1 VTLYVKTI
9 IVGTALIWLLAG
21 LALSSSAQAVQGPF
35 YSEEGVRL
43 TSGESAQFKTGV
55 RINKFVLSTSKLTLT
70 CGGAESYRGS
80 QFKGSSGHHPG
91 YLTER
96 LIIIECTI
104 AGNGT
109 GCEVDKDYVA
119 TEPLIGTLVYP
130 KSTPAKSD
138 DILEYVRPES
148 GSILMEV
155 KFVGS
160 SCIQSSVIVEG
171 SVTGEVTGATYTER
185 IKVGE
190 EPAEDWL
197 GGVIFAPTNITSS
210 WEELG
215 ESSFEEQRPALTMD
229 GEPAQLEFDQV
240 FYLVTKNKWGV
251 YT

>member
-9 IVGTALIWLLAG
+9 TLGAALTWLFAG
-21 LALSSSAQAVQGPF
+21 LALCSSAQAIEGPF
-35 YSEEGVRL
+35 YSEEGFRL
-43 TSGESAQFKTGV
+43 ASGESAQFKTGV

-70 CGGAESYRGS
+70 CGGAESVRGS

-91 YLTER
+91 YLTEK
-96 LIIIECTI
+96 LLVVECTV
-104 AGNGT
+104 AGNGA
-109 GCEVDKDYVA
+109 GCEVYKNYVA
-119 TEPLIGTLVYP
+119 TVPLIGTLAYP
-130 KSTPAKSD
+130 KTSPAKSD
-138 DILEYVRPES
+138 DILEQVHPES
-148 GSILMEV
+148 GSILMEI

-160 SCIQSSVIVEG
+160 ACIQSSVIVEG
-171 SVTGEVTGATYTER
+171 SVTGEVTGASYTER

-215 ESSFEEQRPALTMD
+215 ESSFEEQRSTLTMD

>member
-1 VTLYVKTI
+1 MTLYVKTI
-9 IVGTALIWLLAG
+9 TLGAALAWLFAG
-21 LALSSSAQAVQGPF
+21 LALCSSAHAIEGPF
-35 YSEEGVRL
+35 YSEEGSRL
-43 TSGESAQFKTGV
+43 LTGESAQFKTGV
-55 RINKFVLSTSKLTLT
+55 RINKFGLSTSKLTLT
-70 CGGAESYRGS
+70 CGGAESFRGS
-80 QFKGSSGHHPG
+80 QFKGSTGHHPG
-91 YLTER
+91 HLTEK
-96 LIIIECTI
+96 LIIGECTV

-109 GCEVDKDYVA
+109 GCEVYKDSIV
-119 TEPLIGTLVYP
+119 TEPLIGTLTYP
-130 KSTPAKSD
+130 KGTPAKSD
-138 DILEYVRPES
+138 DILEHVHPES
-148 GSILMEV
+148 GSTLMEV

-160 SCIQSSVIVEG
+160 ACIQSSFIVEG
-171 SVTGEVTGATYTER
+171 SITGEVTGATYTER

-215 ESSFEEQRPALTMD
+215 ESSFEEQHSTMTMD